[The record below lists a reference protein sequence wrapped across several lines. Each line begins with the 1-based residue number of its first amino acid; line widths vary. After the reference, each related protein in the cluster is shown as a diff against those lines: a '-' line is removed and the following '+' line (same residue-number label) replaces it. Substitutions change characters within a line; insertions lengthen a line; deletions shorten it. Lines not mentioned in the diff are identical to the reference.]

1 MGQIVCIIASLLL
14 VSVKGSDRRTKY
26 GCEGTVLDIQ
36 CEEGTVINLVRAN
49 YGRFSIS
56 ICNEKGN
63 TAWSVNCMEPRTLR
77 VINARCGSQPRC
89 TVPVDSDIFGDPCP
103 GTHKYV
109 EVHYTCVP
117 QSFSTTTSKPRPPWL
132 EDLNATPAPVPWRF
146 SSKVTS
152 TEKPVKSTSTS
163 TTTTTTTTTVS
174 TTEKPT
180 TSTQTTSTTTT
191 KRSTT
196 AEAKKEF
203 IPSVSPSHIPYLG
216 DEAII
221 LEAVSNHCPPA
232 TVRNMFWNWT
242 MAGNSAIQPCPGG
255 STGFAKWRCA
265 SDANWY
271 SGSPDLSECQS
282 HWLRRLDTRLHN
294 GESVI
299 SVSTDLAA
307 VTETRSLYGGDLLM
321 TAQLMQSLAHRLRQ
335 DLFSMANQEQKET
348 LVAELMQNIMK
359 TASNLLEDMQ
369 ELAWSD
375 LRPSERAAA
384 GTNLVL
390 GIEENAFL
398 FADTVNNEK
407 NLVDVTNN
415 ILSSVR
421 IMRSRDVANQVF
433 PSIDTR
439 HMLGE
444 AMLEVPSE
452 ALIENS
458 VNGAVRL
465 IFFLYDKMDRVLPSS
480 TNGVKFLNSK
490 VVSAA
495 MSKGRHVKLSKPVK
509 VTLRHLQ
516 SQDVRNPSCMWWDY
530 VSRTW
535 KEDGC
540 TVSDT
545 NRTHTT
551 CMCNHLAN
559 MAILMEE
566 TTIAAPHTTE
576 GIAPHIATII
586 AAIVSIL
593 ALVCITVIGF
603 FTLRRLNLKPNLY
616 KFISSGHIPC
626 LKCSDSETDKNNGM
640 YPNINSSPTST
651 TLSSGTPTT
660 QTTMSSNYFLN
671 TDCQIQQPVITSP
684 KGQNTIYR
692 TRLANGQFAHVIPI
706 SHLNV
711 QDPNNTFFRPVS
723 PFGHIYMEID
733 PVYAGIENSETQSDI
748 QLSDLSDDDMRR
760 CSDVSR
766 QSSNRY
772 AEERPLIRNTLRK
785 SAPHQRQ
792 CQTNM
797 RQPLNTVSAS
807 CSSSLRGAIKHRQ
820 PVFGG
825 NGLNLDTPIT
835 IALTPGGDQFVSLQ
849 LDGKTAHAPQQQ
861 LGAPHQAGHRH
872 NNMIFSDI

>member
-1 MGQIVCIIASLLL
+1 MILFLC
-14 VSVKGSDRRTKY
+14 
-26 GCEGTVLDIQ
+26 
-36 CEEGTVINLVRAN
+36 
-49 YGRFSIS
+49 
-56 ICNEKGN
+56 
-63 TAWSVNCMEPRTLR
+63 
-77 VINARCGSQPRC
+77 RCGSQERC
-89 TVPVDSDIFGDPCP
+89 TVPVDSEIFGDPCP

-117 QSFSTTTSKPRPPWL
+117 QSSSTTTNKPRPPWL
-132 EDLNATPAPVPWRF
+132 LDLSATPAPVWRF
-146 SSKVTS
+146 SSKVAT
-152 TEKPVKSTSTS
+152 TQRPARANLTTTTTTAS
-163 TTTTTTTTTVS
+163 TTTTTTTVTTTAKL
-174 TTEKPT
+174 TTEKEEKT
-180 TSTQTTSTTTT
+180 SSTTDVTSTTDRTSTTTE
-191 KRSTT
+191 RVEHNRIS
-196 AEAKKEF
+196 EM
-203 IPSVSPSHIPYLG
+203 SPPKPAYIG
-216 DEAII
+216 DEAVI
-221 LEAVSNHCPPA
+221 LETISNHCPPA

-242 MAGNSAIQPCPGG
+242 MAGNIAIQPCPGG
-255 STGFAKWRCA
+255 STGFARWRCA
-265 SDANWY
+265 TDANWY

-282 HWLRRLDTRLHN
+282 HWLSRLDARLQS

-307 VTETRSLYGGDLLM
+307 VSETRSLYGGDLLI

-375 LRPSERAAA
+375 LRPAERASA
-384 GTNLVL
+384 GTSLVL

-398 FADTVNNEK
+398 LADTINNEK

-421 IMRSRDVANQVF
+421 IMRSRDVGNQVF
-433 PSIDTR
+433 PSLNTL
-439 HMLGE
+439 HMSGE
-444 AMLEVPSE
+444 AQLEIPSE
-452 ALIENS
+452 ALVENS
-458 VNGAVRL
+458 INGAVRL
-465 IFFLYDKMDRVLPSS
+465 VFFLYDKMDRVLPSS

-490 VVSAA
+490 VVGAA
-495 MSKGRHVKLSKPVK
+495 ISKSRHIKLSQPVS

-535 KEDGC
+535 AEDGC
-540 TVSDT
+540 IVAST
-545 NRTHTT
+545 NTTHTT
-551 CMCNHLAN
+551 CMCTHLAN
-559 MAILMEE
+559 MAVLMEE
-566 TTIAAPHTTE
+566 TASAAPHVNQ
-576 GIAPHIATII
+576 GITPQVATII
-586 AAIVSIL
+586 AVIVSIL
-593 ALVCITVIGF
+593 ALVCLIVIGF
-603 FTLRRLNLKPNLY
+603 FTLRRLNLKPNLH
-616 KFISSGHIPC
+616 KFLSKSNIPC
-626 LKCSDSETDKNNGM
+626 LRCSDVEGNKSSGL
-640 YPNINSSPTST
+640 YPNLNSSPTST

-671 TDCQIQQPVITSP
+671 ADCQLHQQPVIVSP
-684 KGQNTIYR
+684 IGPGNTIYR
-692 TRLANGQFAHVIPI
+692 TRLANGMQAHVIPV
-706 SHLNV
+706 SQLQV
-711 QDPNNTFFRPVS
+711 QDPNNRFFRPVS

-733 PVYAGIENSETQSDI
+733 PVYAHMENSETQSDI

-785 SAPHQRQ
+785 SAPNQRQ
-792 CQTNM
+792 CQQQQQ
-797 RQPLNTVSAS
+797 RQQQPLNTVSGS
-807 CSSSLRGAIKHRQ
+807 CSASLRCGTKQRQ

-825 NGLNLDTPIT
+825 GPGGSGLTLDTPIT

-849 LDGKTAHAPQQQ
+849 LDGSHGTGARPGPQQH
-861 LGAPHQAGHRH
+861 PHNTGHKH